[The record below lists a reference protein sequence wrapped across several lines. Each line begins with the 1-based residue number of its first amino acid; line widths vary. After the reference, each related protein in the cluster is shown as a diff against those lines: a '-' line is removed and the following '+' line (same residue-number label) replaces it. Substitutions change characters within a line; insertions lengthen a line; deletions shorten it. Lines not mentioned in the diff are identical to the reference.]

1 MFNRTQGDIDRIVQS
16 FCDELDDSAN
26 EIRQS
31 SLATKSADF
40 APAAAQLKTF
50 NEAIWK
56 ITASLVLTAPSG
68 KPSLSTAK
76 FAAEM
81 LFTVT
86 LLALAYLNDK
96 QIKLLQPSQVMPQ
109 LGAFCQL
116 VISLKKKYII
126 RMGCCL
132 VTLLWEKTKSDY
144 GM

>member
-81 LFTVT
+81 LFTMT
-86 LLALAYLNDK
+86 LLALAYLGDK
-96 QIKLLQPSQVMPQ
+96 QIKLLQPSQVMPP
-109 LGAFCQL
+109 LGTFLTYHFTKEKIYNKNGVLFSYL
-116 VISLKKKYII
+116 VV
-126 RMGCCL
+126 G
-132 VTLLWEKTKSDY
+132 EN
-144 GM
+144 